1 MHEERVPNK
10 SIWQHERAGSPG
22 NSVPFPSVTP
32 AAAPANTTPTT
43 AGRSRAGTLP
53 SRLSPG
59 LKIPTQQTSFVNSS
73 STSLGSLAL
82 LSPDKPSPIGSP
94 SVMAGATTQNTSTS
108 LEVPSASSRLRSGSL
123 NVLSENQ
130 PPQPKFSPF
139 GPSIWASP
147 NDTSSAANNA
157 ATTPNNESSVDD
169 PPVDPMQ
176 PFLNELSLKTDV
188 NRLRSY
194 TVNTLPYGLD
204 DPQPHPQ
211 QQQQQQPQPQQ
222 QQHLQPQQHL
232 HPQQQ
237 HHPIYEQQQQQ
248 QQQQH
253 LHVPNLMTTTTPN
266 RPRAQTAA
274 AAFDFPPT
282 TAASSLSRSL
292 SYKPSNQRLPTVDGG
307 SSMDDSQVGASR
319 SLWLGNIPSST
330 TSYSLQAIFS
340 TYGPIESAR
349 VLTHK
354 NCGFIDFLSV
364 ESAIH
369 AKSVLNGK
377 ELFAGS
383 GPCRVRFAKSIP
395 ASERTDDAEYD
406 SSSNNNNN
414 NNNSNSNNSGGV
426 EYAVTDKEGSQEQV
440 QTEPIRDL
448 SEIQNDMVQIVGD
461 LGADEQEI
469 GWTRESIR
477 RALDFNEFESE
488 IPLVPEPSPDRVY
501 DAPTLR
507 EVRKKV
513 DSGQCSQEEVEE
525 IAVDLLDEIAE
536 LSSDYVGNTVVQKL
550 FDTCSE
556 PIKEL
561 MLDQIAPYLAQIG
574 IHKNGTWAAQKIID
588 VAGTSRQYDLI
599 SQSLRPYTVHL
610 FLDQFGNYV
619 IQCCLKY
626 GSPWND
632 FIFETM
638 LSRFWD
644 IAQGRF
650 GARAMRA
657 CLESHYATRDQQ
669 RMLAA
674 AITLHA
680 VQLAT
685 NANGA
690 LLLTWFLDT
699 CTLPNRHSILA
710 PRLIP
715 NLVQLCTHKLACL
728 TVLKVINHKADPVA
742 RRSIFDALFT
752 PNEEAPG
759 HILEQILSDNMYG
772 PTFIYKVI
780 STPFLEYAERQNA
793 VNKIRNVLISIKA
806 LPSQGYKRLM
816 DEVGLATRTSS
827 QRNGNGSNPQGTPQ
841 NSTNSNN
848 NNSSYPMKPRTSR
861 GNSQNGGTP
870 GSNNGNNGGRQ
881 SQSPQKPF
889 PKMSPGV
896 QPTQPA
902 YFGGPPPPPPSAAA
916 AAPPPPPPQMFAQFG
931 NAPPPPTSQ
940 YDMGMVQQ
948 QFDQMALND
957 PMSQYRGA
965 PPPPMMSS
973 QPQQQAPPLQQHQ
986 QIPTAGAENEM
997 VYMRMPE
1004 QGSGPNPVYMAGPM
1018 GYPQFPVYE
1027 QPGVR
1032 RE

>member
-1 MHEERVPNK
+1 
-10 SIWQHERAGSPG
+10 
-22 NSVPFPSVTP
+22 
-32 AAAPANTTPTT
+32 
-43 AGRSRAGTLP
+43 
-53 SRLSPG
+53 
-59 LKIPTQQTSFVNSS
+59 
-73 STSLGSLAL
+73 
-82 LSPDKPSPIGSP
+82 
-94 SVMAGATTQNTSTS
+94 
-108 LEVPSASSRLRSGSL
+108 
-123 NVLSENQ
+123 
-130 PPQPKFSPF
+130 
-139 GPSIWASP
+139 
-147 NDTSSAANNA
+147 
-157 ATTPNNESSVDD
+157 
-169 PPVDPMQ
+169 MQ

-194 TVNTLPYGLD
+194 TVNTLPYGMD
-204 DPQPHPQ
+204 DQPPQ
-211 QQQQQQPQPQQ
+211 QPQ
-222 QQHLQPQQHL
+222 QQHLQPQHQQHL
-232 HPQQQ
+232 HPHQQQQQ

-248 QQQQH
+248 QH
-253 LHVPNLMTTTTPN
+253 LHVPHLMTTTTPN

-282 TAASSLSRSL
+282 ATSSLSRSL
-292 SYKPSNQRLPTVDGG
+292 SYKPSNQRLPTVEGG
-307 SSMDDSQVGASR
+307 SSVDDSQAGASR

-377 ELFAGS
+377 ELFSGS

-406 SSSNNNNN
+406 SGNNSNNNNNNN
-414 NNNSNSNNSGGV
+414 NNNSNSNNNSGGV
-426 EYAVTDKEGSQEQV
+426 EYAVTDKEGSHEQV

-461 LGADEQEI
+461 LGADDREI
-469 GWTRESIR
+469 GWTRESIQ

-588 VAGTSRQYDLI
+588 VAGTSRQYDQI

-752 PNEEAPG
+752 PAEEAPG

-793 VNKIRNVLISIKA
+793 VNKIRTVLISIKA

-816 DEVGLATRTSS
+816 DEVGLATRTPS
-827 QRNGNGSNPQGTPQ
+827 QKNGNGSNPGGTPQ
-841 NSTNSNN
+841 NNTP
-848 NNSSYPMKPRTSR
+848 YPMKPRTSR
-861 GNSQNGGTP
+861 GNSHNGGTQP
-870 GSNNGNNGGRQ
+870 SNNGHNSGRQ

-889 PKMSPGV
+889 QKMSPGV
-896 QPTQPA
+896 QQTQPA
-902 YFGGPPPPPPSAAA
+902 YFAGNPPPSTAAA
-916 AAPPPPPPQMFAQFG
+916 APPPPQMFAQFG
-931 NAPPPPTSQ
+931 NAPPPPPPTSQ

-957 PMSQYRGA
+957 PMGQYRGVPPPP
-965 PPPPMMSS
+965 PPPPMVASQQPPLQHQQQ
-973 QPQQQAPPLQQHQ
+973 QPQQMP
-986 QIPTAGAENEM
+986 ISGGENDM
-997 VYMRMPE
+997 VYMRIPE

>member
-10 SIWQHERAGSPG
+10 SIWQHERVGSPG
-22 NSVPFPSVTP
+22 NSVPFPAVTS
-32 AAAPANTTPTT
+32 AAPATSTAAAAT

-94 SVMAGATTQNTSTS
+94 SVMQTTTTTTSNAS

-147 NDTSSAANNA
+147 NDTSTASNNNA
-157 ATTPNNESSVDD
+157 TATTPNNDDD
-169 PPVDPMQ
+169 PQVDPMQ

-204 DPQPHPQ
+204 EPPQPQPH
-211 QQQQQQPQPQQ
+211 QPQQ
-222 QQHLQPQQHL
+222 HLQQHL

-237 HHPIYEQQQQQ
+237 HTIYEQQQ

-253 LHVPNLMTTTTPN
+253 LHVPNLMATAAATTPN

-282 TAASSLSRSL
+282 TGASSLSRSL

-307 SSMDDSQVGASR
+307 GSSLDDSQVGASR

-395 ASERTDDAEYD
+395 ASERTDDGDYD
-406 SSSNNNNN
+406 SSNNNNN
-414 NNNSNSNNSGGV
+414 HHNHTNNSNSNTSGV

-461 LGADEQEI
+461 LGADEGEI
-469 GWTRESIR
+469 GWTRESIQ

-561 MLDQIAPYLAQIG
+561 MLDQISPYLAQIG

-816 DEVGLATRTSS
+816 DEVGLATRTPS
-827 QRNGNGSNPQGTPQ
+827 QRNGNGSNSNNNSQSQ
-841 NSTNSNN
+841 NSSSN

-861 GNSQNGGTP
+861 GNSHNGGTP
-870 GSNNGNNGGRQ
+870 TSNNGGGRQ

-902 YFGGPPPPPPSAAA
+902 YFGGPPPPPPNAASAL
-916 AAPPPPPPQMFAQFG
+916 PPPPPQMFATTQFG
-931 NAPPPPTSQ
+931 NAPPPPPPATQ

-948 QFDQMALND
+948 QFDQMGLND
-957 PMSQYRGA
+957 PMNQYRGA
-965 PPPPMMSS
+965 APPPPPPMMGS
-973 QPQQQAPPLQQHQ
+973 QPQQQPPPLQQHQ
-986 QIPTAGAENEM
+986 QMPTAGAENDM
-997 VYMRMPE
+997 VYMRVPE